1 MKISPVPNV
10 LPAGERPRLYPQPLV
25 PWPSLIECHIHPVK
39 IAAVEALRWIGGP
52 LSAKELWLM
61 KVGEPKYGNV
71 AYHVKA
77 LADLGLIE
85 QTHARPA
92 RGTMEKFYALPSTSP
107 AA

>member
-1 MKISPVPNV
+1 MTVV
-10 LPAGERPRLYPQPLV
+10 LLPAGERPRLCPQPPV
-25 PWPSLIECHIHPVK
+25 SWPSLIDCHIHPVK
-39 IAAVEALRWIGGP
+39 IATVEALRWIGGP
-52 LSAKELWLM
+52 LSAMELWLM

-77 LADLGLIE
+77 LADLGLIR
-85 QTHARPA
+85 QTHERSA